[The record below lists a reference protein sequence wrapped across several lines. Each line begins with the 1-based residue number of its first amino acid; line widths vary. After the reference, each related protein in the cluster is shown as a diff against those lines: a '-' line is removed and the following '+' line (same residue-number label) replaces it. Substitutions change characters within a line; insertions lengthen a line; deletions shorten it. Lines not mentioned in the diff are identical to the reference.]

1 MKQTMSR
8 FFKMLPWL
16 VLALSLAFSLFL
28 YARYGENTLDSDQSS
43 DFVQASH
50 LNQKGALLSKEW
62 FYSTELATVSPIPIY
77 QLGLLLFRSWHHAR
91 IFSIMIIAAATIVS
105 FLYAARQIGCRE
117 EAIYC
122 AACFILPFS
131 KVHSFLFSWGGFYSM
146 YLILCCISLG
156 LLLSIGRPTYR
167 WIKFLLLIIIGVLL
181 GTAGVR
187 VFMFFSIPFV
197 IAALL
202 TRAQTAPASLCE
214 YPQTFWFPIASVLF
228 FFSNFIGYLINLL
241 VLSPMYHFRQYG
253 SLITKSFQVS
263 EFFKHIDALVSYLG
277 FHDNSTLLSLDGG
290 IGFLLIIL
298 AFATIIVPIVLI
310 LNPSLSPVK
319 KIVPWFALSASLF
332 LWIIDSMAVGY
343 SATPYAVGYYM
354 MGILFALLSIFML
367 IQQLNFSVFLR
378 TLIML
383 AVTVLFGLNTV
394 SYVQHDIPGHELQ
407 QAKAATWLT
416 ENGYTQGYATFW
428 NGNLLTELS
437 DGKLDVVLYASWKSR
452 KPYEW
457 MQTIQHVNAPLEGKA
472 FLYTD
477 IDEIANYPSPC
488 MSEDLLVYSDG
499 NVRIYAF
506 DDGQTVYL
514 KQLNQYAE
522 PTP

>member
-1 MKQTMSR
+1 
-8 FFKMLPWL
+8 
-16 VLALSLAFSLFL
+16 
-28 YARYGENTLDSDQSS
+28 
-43 DFVQASH
+43 
-50 LNQKGALLSKEW
+50 
-62 FYSTELATVSPIPIY
+62 
-77 QLGLLLFRSWHHAR
+77 
-91 IFSIMIIAAATIVS
+91 
-105 FLYAARQIGCRE
+105 
-117 EAIYC
+117 
-122 AACFILPFS
+122 
-131 KVHSFLFSWGGFYSM
+131 
-146 YLILCCISLG
+146 
-156 LLLSIGRPTYR
+156 
-167 WIKFLLLIIIGVLL
+167 
-181 GTAGVR
+181 
-187 VFMFFSIPFV
+187 
-197 IAALL
+197 
-202 TRAQTAPASLCE
+202 
-214 YPQTFWFPIASVLF
+214 
-228 FFSNFIGYLINLL
+228 
-241 VLSPMYHFRQYG
+241 
-253 SLITKSFQVS
+253 
-263 EFFKHIDALVSYLG
+263 
-277 FHDNSTLLSLDGG
+277 
-290 IGFLLIIL
+290 
-298 AFATIIVPIVLI
+298 
-310 LNPSLSPVK
+310 
-319 KIVPWFALSASLF
+319 
-332 LWIIDSMAVGY
+332 
-343 SATPYAVGYYM
+343 
-354 MGILFALLSIFML
+354 
-367 IQQLNFSVFLR
+367 
-378 TLIML
+378 ML